1 MSDLIHVLELR
12 SVRGT
17 GGGPEKTILRGTEL
31 ADRSRFQITVCYVRD
46 ARDPVFGIDRRAA
59 GFDIE
64 YVELHE
70 RNSFDRRIWPA
81 LVTLVRERRIDIIH
95 AHDYKTDLLALLAAR
110 RTGTI
115 PLATAH
121 GWTGHSAR
129 ERWLYYPLDKR
140 LLARFPHVVA
150 VSSEI
155 RSQLERN
162 GLPRERSTV
171 VLNGIDPDTWRHN
184 PDRRREVR
192 AALGLAQTD
201 RVVGTTGRVE
211 QQKRFDILL
220 RAFAALAASDPTL
233 QLVIVGDGSLRQNLA
248 AQAESLGIAPRTR
261 FLGHREDVADLHD
274 AFDLF
279 VQSSEYEGTP
289 NAVLEAMAMETPL
302 VATDAGGTR
311 ELAEDGIHG
320 LIVPIGDVAAL
331 SSAMARA
338 VADPLAARARA
349 EIARSRVVRE
359 LSFVARTRRVEQ
371 IYDRLMAERRGTSRL
386 HPECASC

>member
-1 MSDLIHVLELR
+1 MSDRIHVLELR

-31 ADRSRFQITVCYVRD
+31 ADRSRFQITICYVRD
-46 ARDPVFGIDRRAA
+46 ARDTVFGIDRRAA
-59 GFDIE
+59 GLDIE

-81 LVTLVRERRIDIIH
+81 LLALVRDRRIDIIH
-95 AHDYKTDLLALLAAR
+95 AHDYKTDFLALLAAR
-110 RTGTI
+110 QTGTI

-129 ERWLYYPLDKR
+129 ERWLYYPMDKR

-171 VLNGIDPDTWRHN
+171 VLNGIDPDMWRHS
-184 PDRRREVR
+184 PDRRSEVR
-192 AALGLAQTD
+192 TALGFADTD

-211 QQKRFDILL
+211 QQKRFDVLL
-220 RAFAALAASDPTL
+220 RAFAPLAAADSTL
-233 QLVIVGDGSLRQNLA
+233 QLVIVGDGSLRETLRA
-248 AQAESLGIAPRTR
+248 DAESLGIAPRVH
-261 FLGHREDVADLHD
+261 FLGHREDVADLHH

-320 LIVPIGDVAAL
+320 LIVPVRDIDAL
-331 SSAMARA
+331 SAAMGRALEDRSGARARA
-338 VADPLAARARA
+338 VA
-349 EIARSRVVRE
+349 ARSRVVQE
-359 LSFVARTRRVEQ
+359 LSFVSRTRRIEQ
-371 IYDRLMAERRGTSRL
+371 IYDRLMAERRGTGRL
-386 HPECASC
+386 HPQCVSC